1 MTFSTSQWGGCFVA
15 SLRQEQHIEAPV
27 TMENHVG
34 YISMLKILIGKFE
47 QGPKEQV
54 GAAPAGD
61 LVDWLNGSLD
71 TFCNVKEWFQVVGA
85 VKAVDSKPDP
95 TLWEK
100 MAKQARAL
108 AMILRRVLEL
118 EDSLR
123 PSNPAALQ
131 DSFLQWSW
139 TKKASQL
146 LQESEVLHDAGGLEA
161 AKLEEKLAQARLKLS
176 QATKNMHWADSEISW
191 RADLAKDAG
200 LEDILAQAQADRS
213 LCSLDGAAIENAISN
228 YQQVGRVLQD
238 SDLITFICHIRL
250 FAITSR
256 W

>member
-1 MTFSTSQWGGCFVA
+1 
-15 SLRQEQHIEAPV
+15 
-27 TMENHVG
+27 MENHLG
-34 YISMLKILIGKFE
+34 YINMLKILIGKFE
-47 QGPKEQV
+47 HGPKEQV
-54 GAAPAGD
+54 GASPTKD

-71 TFCNVKEWFQVVGA
+71 TFCNAKEWFQLVGA
-85 VKAVDSKPDP
+85 VKAVDSKPDQA
-95 TLWEK
+95 LWEK

-139 TKKASQL
+139 TKKVSEL
-146 LQESEVLHDAGGLEA
+146 LQESHVLHDAGGLEA
-161 AKLEEKLAQARLKLS
+161 AKLAEKLSQARLKLS
-176 QATKNMHWADSEISW
+176 QVTKNMHWADSEISW
-191 RADLAKDAG
+191 RADLPKNAG

-213 LCSLDGAAIENAISN
+213 LCSLDGAGIENSISN

-238 SDLITFICHIRL
+238 SDLI
-250 FAITSR
+250 
-256 W
+256 

>member
-1 MTFSTSQWGGCFVA
+1 MVPSCWGCESCGFKARPSSLGENGQASPCIGNDSSQG
-15 SLRQEQHIEAPV
+15 
-27 TMENHVG
+27 
-34 YISMLKILIGKFE
+34 
-47 QGPKEQV
+47 
-54 GAAPAGD
+54 
-61 LVDWLNGSLD
+61 
-71 TFCNVKEWFQVVGA
+71 
-85 VKAVDSKPDP
+85 
-95 TLWEK
+95 
-100 MAKQARAL
+100 
-108 AMILRRVLEL
+108 LEL
-118 EDSLR
+118 EDSLL
-123 PSNPAALQ
+123 PSNPQALQ

-139 TKKASQL
+139 TKKVSQL

-161 AKLEEKLAQARLKLS
+161 AKLEEKLSQARLKLS

-238 SDLITFICHIRL
+238 SDLIRIRIICHMRL
-250 FAITSR
+250 FAICHR